1 MAFPRGEV
9 YAAFCTAGS
18 IRPCKEEPCASSPR
32 KSSSLPSISTSRTAS
47 ATCAMCSGCRI
58 WPSTTPLSRA
68 GAWTATKRKGTA
80 GSSASIPS
88 PTNALPLPEM
98 SSPPPPGWPSLPPA
112 RACAAI
118 CSGAPQRPG
127 RSGHGL
133 GLYRHGDRPAF
144 PPARFPAIGLRGRGR
159 RQGSFAAPAG
169 LAVTK
174 DKSACFQYISPALL
188 SMTERD
194 RPLHVEPRKKT
205 GDHLRPFPV
214 GRPQKREADGSPS
227 LCDGGWLHT
236 AAVNPWAAAM
246 PQLKSASAQARLLS
260 MP

>member
-18 IRPCKEEPCASSPR
+18 TRPCKEEPCASSPR

-68 GAWTATKRKGTA
+68 GAWNATKRKGRL
-80 GSSASIPS
+80 GR
-88 PTNALPLPEM
+88 
-98 SSPPPPGWPSLPPA
+98 PPAHHHLQTPCPCRRCHHRRHLGGRACLPPEPA
-112 RACAAI
+112 PLSVLACRR
-118 CSGAPQRPG
+118 PQRPG

-174 DKSACFQYISPALL
+174 GKPACSHYVFPRSPV
-188 SMTERD
+188 
-194 RPLHVEPRKKT
+194 P
-205 GDHLRPFPV
+205 
-214 GRPQKREADGSPS
+214 
-227 LCDGGWLHT
+227 
-236 AAVNPWAAAM
+236 
-246 PQLKSASAQARLLS
+246 
-260 MP
+260 

>member
-18 IRPCKEEPCASSPR
+18 TRPCKEEPCASSPR

-88 PTNALPLPEM
+88 PTCHHRRHLGGRAC
-98 SSPPPPGWPSLPPA
+98 LPPEPAPLSVLA
-112 RACAAI
+112 RRR
-118 CSGAPQRPG
+118 SQRPG

-205 GDHLRPFPV
+205 GDHLRFPV
-214 GRPQKREADGSPS
+214 GRSQKREADGSPS

-236 AAVNPWAAAM
+236 AAANPWAAAM